1 MDKLIITGGARLDG
15 EIRISGAKNA
25 ALPIL
30 AATLLADGPVTVGNL
45 PHLHDITTMIEL
57 FGRMGIE
64 PVIDEK
70 LSVEIDPRTIKTLV
84 APYELVK
91 TMRASILVLG
101 PMVARFGEAEVA
113 LPGGCA
119 IGSRPVD
126 LHIRGLEAM
135 GAKIEVE
142 GGYIKAK
149 APEGGL
155 RGAHFF
161 FDTVSVTG
169 TENIMMAAAL
179 AKGRSVLQN
188 AAREPEVV
196 DLANFINAMGGN
208 VQGAGTDTI
217 TIDGVERLHSATYR
231 VMPDRI
237 ETGTYLVAAAVT
249 GGRVKVKDTD
259 PTILEAVLEKLKES
273 GADINV
279 GEDWIE
285 LDMHGKR
292 PKAVN
297 LRTAPYPAF
306 PTDMQ
311 AQFISLNAIAEGT
324 GAVIE
329 TIFENRFM
337 HVYEMHRMGAQ
348 IQVEGNTAIVT
359 GVKSLKG
366 APVMATD
373 LRASASLVL
382 SALVAEGD
390 TLIDRIYH
398 IDRGY
403 ECIEEKLQM
412 LGAKIRRVPADSPQV
427 QGCTFRIE
435 CGQVD
440 DLAGSSRLR
449 TDVPMLTIALSKG
462 RILDDTLPLLAEA
475 GIVPTENPD
484 KSRKLIIPTTQD
496 DVRLLIVRATDVP
509 TYVEHGAADLGV
521 AGKDVLMEYG
531 GQGMYEPLDLQIA
544 QCKLM
549 TAGVVGAAEPKGRLR
564 VATKFVNV
572 AKRYYAEQGRQVDII
587 KLYGSMELAPLINLA
602 DKIID
607 VVDTGNTLRANGLEP
622 QDLIAT
628 ISSRLVVNKASMKMQ
643 HARIQ
648 SLIDTLR
655 NAVESRHRG

>member
-1 MDKLIITGGARLDG
+1 MDKLIITGGARLNG

-30 AATLLADGPVTVGNL
+30 AATLLADGPVTVSNL

-64 PVIDEK
+64 PVINEK
-70 LSVEIDPRTIKTLV
+70 LAVEIDPCTIKTLV

-101 PMVARFGEAEVA
+101 PMVARFGQAEVA

-135 GAKIEVE
+135 GAKIDVE

-161 FDTVSVTG
+161 FDVVSVTG

-179 AKGRSVLQN
+179 ARGRTVLQN

-196 DLANFINAMGGN
+196 DLANFLTAMGAKI
-208 VQGAGTDTI
+208 QGAGTDTI
-217 TIDGVERLHSATYR
+217 IIEGVERLGSAHYK

-237 ETGTYLVAAAVT
+237 ETGTYLVAAAIT
-249 GGRVKVKDTD
+249 GGRVKLKDTD
-259 PTILEAVLEKLKES
+259 PTILEAVLEKLKEA
-273 GADINV
+273 GAQITT

-285 LDMHGKR
+285 LDMQGKR
-292 PKAVN
+292 PRAVN

-311 AQFISLNAIAEGT
+311 AQFVSLNTVADGT

-329 TIFENRFM
+329 TVFENRFM
-337 HVYEMHRMGAQ
+337 HVYELLRMGAH
-348 IQVEGNTAIVT
+348 ILVEGNTAVVT
-359 GVKSLKG
+359 GVAALKG

-382 SALVAEGD
+382 AALVAEGD

-412 LGAKIRRVPADSPQV
+412 LGAKIRRVP
-427 QGCTFRIE
+427 G
-435 CGQVD
+435 
-440 DLAGSSRLR
+440 
-449 TDVPMLTIALSKG
+449 
-462 RILDDTLPLLAEA
+462 
-475 GIVPTENPD
+475 
-484 KSRKLIIPTTQD
+484 
-496 DVRLLIVRATDVP
+496 
-509 TYVEHGAADLGV
+509 
-521 AGKDVLMEYG
+521 
-531 GQGMYEPLDLQIA
+531 
-544 QCKLM
+544 
-549 TAGVVGAAEPKGRLR
+549 
-564 VATKFVNV
+564 
-572 AKRYYAEQGRQVDII
+572 
-587 KLYGSMELAPLINLA
+587 
-602 DKIID
+602 
-607 VVDTGNTLRANGLEP
+607 
-622 QDLIAT
+622 
-628 ISSRLVVNKASMKMQ
+628 
-643 HARIQ
+643 
-648 SLIDTLR
+648 
-655 NAVESRHRG
+655 